1 MCAILSTDII
11 TSRDHQMLKRIWR
24 GWTTHVDADA
34 YEALLR
40 STIFPDIKDRAIPGF
55 LGIELLRRPL
65 DTEVEF
71 MTIMS
76 FADDDAVVRFAGPS
90 KQAVV
95 PPAARK
101 LLSRYEPHAAQYE
114 LRIG

>member
-1 MCAILSTDII
+1 
-11 TSRDHQMLKRIWR
+11 MLKRIWR
-24 GWTTHVDADA
+24 GWTRPANADA
-34 YEALLR
+34 YEELLR
-40 STIFPDIKDRAIPGF
+40 STVFPGIKDRAIPGF
-55 LGIELLRRPL
+55 IAIELLRRSL

-71 MTIMS
+71 MTIMT

-90 KQAVV
+90 KEAVV